1 MLNWHSLMQ
10 TIHGNPVLE
19 SGHLKKMGRSICR
32 WPNDN
37 AMEIGHGG
45 VRFLPNLSFHL
56 ALPLLP
62 RPTPVIVFDVLHLP
76 SVRRH
81 IEHEKGKEAD
91 LAR

>member
-1 MLNWHSLMQ
+1 
-10 TIHGNPVLE
+10 
-19 SGHLKKMGRSICR
+19 
-32 WPNDN
+32 
-37 AMEIGHGG
+37 MEIGHGG

-81 IEHEKGKEAD
+81 IEHEKGERGRFSTMKEDGVRINPRGLGSFPFRNAYSRIKD
-91 LAR
+91 RNDWLI